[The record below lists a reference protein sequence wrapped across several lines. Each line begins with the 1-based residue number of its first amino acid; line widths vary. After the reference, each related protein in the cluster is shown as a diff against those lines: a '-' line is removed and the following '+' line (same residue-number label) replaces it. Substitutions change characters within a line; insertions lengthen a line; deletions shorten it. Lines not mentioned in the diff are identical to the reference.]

1 MDVVCTA
8 SMESQGRPSQDG
20 ERGVMMT
27 TTHFNL
33 QEQAIVREY
42 EKALRFKAFLLAKR
56 MGKANPDLENI
67 LNKVYNE
74 VFHLSLSAMDGGGAE

>member
-1 MDVVCTA
+1 MYTVY
-8 SMESQGRPSQDG
+8 
-20 ERGVMMT
+20 
-27 TTHFNL
+27 FYL
-33 QEQAIVREY
+33 QERAIVEEY

-56 MGKANPDLENI
+56 IGKANPDLENI